1 MTEDGVPI
9 ANIVAAL
16 GGMLKGDGA
25 RRLRGVGALAIAG
38 SDALSFLANPRY
50 RSQLPRTRAGCVILR
65 EQDAGECPVACIVT
79 DDPYVY
85 YARAAA
91 LIVPPTQVRP
101 GVHPDSTIA
110 SSAEV
115 DAAAWIGPRA
125 VIGAGARIGRESF
138 VGPGCIIGEGVEIG
152 RGTRLLAN
160 VTVLARARIGNECIL
175 HPGVVVGGD
184 GFGIAWDG
192 SRWIK
197 VPQLGS
203 VDIGDRVEIGAN
215 TTIDRGAIEDTVI
228 AAGVKLDNLIQ
239 IGHNVH
245 VGADTVIAA
254 CTGVSGTT
262 TIGARC
268 QIGGQVGFA
277 GHLTIADGT
286 VITGKTFVN
295 RSIHRAG
302 RYSGA
307 LPMDES
313 IRWHRNSGRFA
324 FLNELARRVMRLE
337 RGNKES
343 DS

>member
-1 MTEDGVPI
+1 MTEDGVLI
-9 ANIVAAL
+9 DNIVATL
-16 GGMLKGDGA
+16 GGVLKGDGT
-25 RRLRGVGALAIAG
+25 RRLRGVGALATAEG
-38 SDALSFLANPRY
+38 DALSFLANVRY
-50 RSQLPRTRAGCVILR
+50 RHQLPNTRAGCVILEER
-65 EQDAGECPVACIVT
+65 DAPECPVTCIIT
-79 DDPYVY
+79 NDPYVY

-91 LIVPPTQVRP
+91 LIVPHMPVHS
-101 GVHPDSTIA
+101 GVHPDATVA
-110 SSAEV
+110 LSAEV
-115 DAAAWIGPRA
+115 DDGAWIGPRA
-125 VIGAGARIGRESF
+125 VIGAGAKIGAESF
-138 VGPGCIIGEGVEIG
+138 VGPGCVIGDGVEIG
-152 RGTRLLAN
+152 AGTRLLAN
-160 VTVLARARIGNECIL
+160 VTVLAKARIGSECIL

-192 SRWIK
+192 AGWVK

-203 VDIGDRVEIGAN
+203 VVIGDHVEIGAN

-228 AAGVKLDNLIQ
+228 ESGVKLDNLIQ
-239 IGHNVH
+239 IGHNVLI
-245 VGADTVIAA
+245 GADTVIAA

-262 TIGARC
+262 RIGARC

-295 RSIHRAG
+295 HSIHEAG

-313 IRWHRNSGRFA
+313 DRWRRNSARFA

-337 RGNKES
+337 RRNKETKS
-343 DS
+343 